1 MASGSIVKH
10 FDVIKDI
17 SSGQIAC
24 FVDTF
29 SYSFFLQATKKRL
42 GYRIIP
48 TVSTPA
54 HARFELVFATE
65 PQPVA
70 TAGRIQCAY
79 QYQQSLVLD
88 GSIRRRL
95 VQPRVETTTADVQ
108 NSAHRRHPIIM
119 PMVVNKSVL
128 YPGSLAKYRAAFLRI
143 SRSSSVRLN

>member
-70 TAGRIQCAY
+70 TAVLGT
-79 QYQQSLVLD
+79 LVGMYD
-88 GSIRRRL
+88 HL
-95 VQPRVETTTADVQ
+95 VRW
-108 NSAHRRHPIIM
+108 
-119 PMVVNKSVL
+119 L
-128 YPGSLAKYRAAFLRI
+128 
-143 SRSSSVRLN
+143 SSPDSH